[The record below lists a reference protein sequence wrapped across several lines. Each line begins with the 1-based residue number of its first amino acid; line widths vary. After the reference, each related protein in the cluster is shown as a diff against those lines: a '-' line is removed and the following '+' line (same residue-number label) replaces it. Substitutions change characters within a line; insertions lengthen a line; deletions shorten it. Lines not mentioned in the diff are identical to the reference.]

1 MSGRRK
7 RGDGSRAT
15 VRDVAR
21 HAGVSTATVSRALNT
36 PAAVGAEVRERV
48 QTAVKALAFVPDQ
61 SARSLSS
68 RHTRLIGVLAPTL
81 QVSRWAAC
89 VGGVEA
95 RLAAAGYSVL
105 LALTGGDARR
115 EEAAAAAMSG
125 RAVEAIVAVAGAPAA
140 SAAACLRA
148 RGIPLAVLAAEDDAA
163 NHPTGEA
170 LVVRGAWREAGQ
182 VLGRYLA
189 GCGHVRCAWVSGAGA
204 TPARAAAARAGVASA
219 FAGLALPPPVDLAV
233 GLGAPGDAGTG
244 NLPPLA
250 AAMAWAPPPT
260 ALICADDAIALAVL
274 RQLAAAGSAVPRD
287 VSVVGCGDAPEARH
301 ALPALTTLRLS
312 YEAAGAALA
321 DGVLAVLRGQP
332 RVTADVPVKL
342 VVRVSTGPAP

>member
-1 MSGRRK
+1 M
-7 RGDGSRAT
+7 
-15 VRDVAR
+15 AR

-36 PAAVGAEVRERV
+36 PAVVGAAVRERV
-48 QTAVKALAFVPDQ
+48 QAAVKALAFVPDP
-61 SARSLSS
+61 SARSLAS
-68 RHTRLIGVLAPTL
+68 RHTSLIGVLAPTL
-81 QVSRWAAC
+81 QVSAWAAC

-95 RLAAAGYSVL
+95 RLAGAGYSVL

-125 RAVEAIVAVAGAPAA
+125 RAVEAVVAVGGAPAA
-140 SAAACLRA
+140 IAGAALRA
-148 RGIPLAVLAAEDDAA
+148 RGIPLAILAAEDDVAE
-163 NHPTGEA
+163 NPTGEG

-189 GCGHVRCAWVSGAGA
+189 GAGHVRCAWVAGAGA
-204 TPARAAAARAGVASA
+204 TPQRAAAVRAGIASA
-219 FAGLALPPPVDLAV
+219 FSGLALPPPGDLALIRGV
-233 GLGAPGDAGTG
+233 PGEPGTG

-250 AAMAWAPPPT
+250 AAMARALRPT
-260 ALICADDAIALAVL
+260 ALICADDAVALAVL

-287 VSVVGCGDAPEARH
+287 VSVVGCGDAPEARR

-321 DGVLAVLRGQP
+321 DGVLAALRGQP
-332 RVTADVPVKL
+332 RLPADVPVKL
-342 VVRVSTGPAP
+342 VVRRSTGPAP